1 MSEGGGSITSHVR
14 LKEQWNILKEET
26 CKKRDFE
33 QFGPSNVIIFS
44 FVMKHFWLRALK
56 LQTIHLRVT

>member
-33 QFGPSNVIIFS
+33 QFGPSNVIIS
-44 FVMKHFWLRALK
+44 FICDEAFVVEGFEAADY
-56 LQTIHLRVT
+56 TF